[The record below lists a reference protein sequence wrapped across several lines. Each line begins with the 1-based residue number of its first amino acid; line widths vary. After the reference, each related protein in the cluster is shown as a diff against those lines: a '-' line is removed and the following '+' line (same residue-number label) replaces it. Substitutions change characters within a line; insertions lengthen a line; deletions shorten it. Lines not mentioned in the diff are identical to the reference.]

1 MSEVESKIARG
12 GARAA
17 RRAARM
23 APLPDSLRPVRPGM
37 TGGRYKPLSDADV
50 LRIHHAALDVLE
62 NIGLADA
69 TPSGIDYMTKA
80 GAQLNSAGRLIFPR
94 ALVED
99 TVAGAARHFVLHGQD
114 PKHDMEPW
122 GSRVYFGTAGAAV
135 HIVDAKTG
143 VYRDSTTKDLYDIAR
158 VVDTLEHLHFYQ
170 RSVVCR
176 EVATPLEM
184 DINTAYA
191 SVAGTTK
198 HVGTSWVQ
206 PQHVELSLEMFH
218 LMAGGEEQW
227 RARPF
232 VSQSNCFVVPPLKFA
247 YDACLCLETAVRGGM
262 PVLLL
267 SAGQA
272 GATAP
277 AALASALVQE
287 VAECLAGLVYVNA
300 VKPKAPAI
308 FGTWCF
314 VSDLR
319 TGAMSGGSPEQA
331 LLSAASAQ
339 LAQFYDLTGGTASGM
354 SDAKLPDMQAGYE
367 KAYNH
372 ALVGNAGANLIYESA
387 GMLASLL
394 GFSME
399 GLIID
404 NDVIGAVQR
413 TIKGVEVT
421 DESLSLE
428 TMRKVCLEGPGHYLG
443 SDQTLHLM
451 QREYIYPTVGDRT
464 SPNEWVD
471 QGRPTVVDRASRK
484 LESILAGHYPTHIS
498 DSVDAAIRE
507 KLPIRLPREAMRPR
521 G

>member
-1 MSEVESKIARG
+1 MSEVESKVARG

-17 RRAARM
+17 RRAARS

-37 TGGRYKPLSDADV
+37 PGGRYKPLDDSDM

-62 NIGLADA
+62 KIGLADA

-80 GAQLNSAGRLIFPR
+80 GAVLNSAGRLIFPR

-99 TVAGAARHFVLHGQD
+99 TVARAARHFVLHGQD

-135 HIVDAKTG
+135 HIVNAKTG
-143 VYRDSTTKDLYDIAR
+143 DYRDSTTKDLYDIAR

-206 PQHVELSLEMFH
+206 PQHVEASLEMFH
-218 LMAGGEEQW
+218 LMAGGEDKW

-300 VKPKAPAI
+300 VKPGAPAI

-339 LAQFYDLTGGTASGM
+339 LSRFYDLTGGTASGM

-413 TIKGVEVT
+413 TIKGIEVT

-428 TMRKVCLEGPGHYLG
+428 TIRKVCLEGPGHYLG

-464 SPNEWVD
+464 SPNQWVD
-471 QGRPTVVDRASRK
+471 EGRPTVVDRASRK
-484 LESILAGHYPTHIS
+484 LESILASHYPTHLS

-507 KLPIRLPREAMRPR
+507 KLPIRLPRDAMRPR